1 MPANRTDAIL
11 SLVIAAAIGFIVGRA
26 FFEALPLPPEY
37 TPAAPIAAGMRSIP
51 KAATLTARHT
61 LERLARGIEH

>member
-26 FFEALPLPPEY
+26 FLMSLPLP
-37 TPAAPIAAGMRSIP
+37 IQ
-51 KAATLTARHT
+51 
-61 LERLARGIEH
+61 